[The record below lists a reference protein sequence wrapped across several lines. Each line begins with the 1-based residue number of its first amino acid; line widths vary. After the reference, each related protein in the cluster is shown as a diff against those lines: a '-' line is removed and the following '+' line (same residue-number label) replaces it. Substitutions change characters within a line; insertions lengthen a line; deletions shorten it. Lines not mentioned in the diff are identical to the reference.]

1 LWKLLVLRYYS
12 LALAAI
18 AHLNLHLLLLLL
30 LQAKQRQQLV
40 SQHQLR
46 VAYKHKPR
54 VDQVNGAKEIL
65 QLLPFTQCRVLNK
78 SGSKMQWVRPQQPL
92 HLMLE
97 QKKYHEM

>member
-18 AHLNLHLLLLLL
+18 AHLNLHLLLLLP
-30 LQAKQRQQLV
+30 QAKQRQQLV
-40 SQHQLR
+40 SQHLLQ

-65 QLLPFTQCRVLNK
+65 QLLLFTQCRVLNK